1 MKISINEIVYLY
13 NQKALTWKFYE
24 NALVL
29 AQTREIVKA
38 SRSEIFSAL
47 LLAFLLTLFGL
58 LIIIGATLKE
68 TPSFWLNLG
77 GYPEELR
84 AILLVAFYPA
94 YGIYFLWLT
103 IVTLTAWR
111 LLRVFKLTGTV
122 LLLAS
127 GVNWLLLAISTTIV
141 VWNNVE
147 NLLQSLPF
155 HYHALLSWVIGAR

>member
-1 MKISINEIVYLY
+1 MKISRNEIVYPY
-13 NQKALTWKFYE
+13 NSKSCSLALIRKCF
-24 NALVL
+24 VL
-29 AQTREIVKA
+29 AQTRDIVKTL
-38 SRSEIFSAL
+38 RSEIFSAL

-68 TPSFWLNLG
+68 TPSFWLNAG

-84 AILLVAFYPA
+84 SILLVVFYPA

-103 IVTLTAWR
+103 VVTLAAWR
-111 LLRVFKLTGTV
+111 LLRVFKTAGTL

-147 NLLQSLPF
+147 NLLQGLPF
-155 HYHALLSWVIGAR
+155 HYHAS